1 MVLANNVMTGNE
13 ITAAAHFLPAT
24 HITYSDGKVLFSYLQ
39 STQSPHGYI
48 TKAITELNTKPA
60 PFMAAFS
67 SQGPNTVNP
76 EILKPDITAPGVSVI
91 AAYTR
96 ALSPTGLVY
105 DHRRISFNSESG
117 TSMSCPHISGIVGL
131 LKTLYPHWSPA
142 AIKSAIMT
150 SARTRDNKEEP
161 MLMLNSSFVR
171 VTPFSYGSGHVRP
184 NRAMD
189 PGLVYDLTTSDYLNF
204 LCALGYKA
212 DQLALFTTST
222 APYKCPA
229 KPIRLEDFNYP
240 SITVPNLSG
249 SITVSRTVKN
259 VGPPGTYT
267 VRVRPPKGIQVAI
280 RPKSLKFDSVG
291 EEKKFQVTLKVENR
305 AAASDYV
312 FGVLVWSD
320 GKRYAR
326 SPLVVKAA
334 GRKP

>member
-1 MVLANNVMTGNE
+1 
-13 ITAAAHFLPAT
+13 
-24 HITYSDGKVLFSYLQ
+24 
-39 STQSPHGYI
+39 
-48 TKAITELNTKPA
+48 
-60 PFMAAFS
+60 
-67 SQGPNTVNP
+67 
-76 EILKPDITAPGVSVI
+76 
-91 AAYTR
+91 
-96 ALSPTGLVY
+96 
-105 DHRRISFNSESG
+105 
-117 TSMSCPHISGIVGL
+117 MSCPHISGIVGL

-161 MLMLNSSFVR
+161 MLMLNSSYIR
-171 VTPFSYGSGHVRP
+171 VTPFSYGSGHVQP

-189 PGLVYDLTTSDYLNF
+189 PGLIYDLTTSNYLNF

-212 DQLALFTTST
+212 DQLALFTTGT

-267 VRVRPPKGIQVAI
+267 VRVRQPKGIQVAV

-305 AAASDYV
+305 ATASDYV

-320 GKRYAR
+320 GKRYVR

-334 GRKP
+334 GWKP